1 MREGSEGRYLAS
13 EVRTKED
20 EDGTSD
26 TRNREEVMRWVYLD
40 RITEWKYRRRV
51 MKDDKEDTIRSIKT
65 TRKLGE

>member
-26 TRNREEVMRWVYLD
+26 TRNREEVMR
-40 RITEWKYRRRV
+40 
-51 MKDDKEDTIRSIKT
+51 
-65 TRKLGE
+65 